1 MRLSRL
7 FQPRNPLFWIF
18 VILNG
23 LSSVL
28 SYVVRTYDL
37 PWFAA
42 LVLTIFAIGNV
53 VLGIRI
59 ALRLMRS

>member
-23 LSSVL
+23 LSSVF

-37 PWFAA
+37 PLFAA